1 MNVEKWAQINTDL
14 TGKPYN
20 LCALISKQ
28 MKQRINLLIAFSI
41 VALLVLTTVQ
51 CYLVKTTYDY
61 KVAQFHTQ
69 IKNEIAQIT
78 NNYSDIDSVLVAK
91 KEALYK
97 KLSENYILGKN
108 SKLDIKTGILK
119 NEFRDALTQKL
130 QRKFERDLPNFK
142 IDFAIVLNKFIL
154 YKNTQT
160 TDTIFSEEPFIQ
172 NKLYGNLTSLN
183 HSFLVRNYV
192 GTTNGTFENQ
202 NYSLLTEDSMYV
214 SVIDWETIILRRM
227 TFILILSLL
236 SIVTIISLF
245 IIAIKALI
253 KQKKVSDVKT
263 DFINNI
269 THELKTPLATLGIS
283 TKILEQKNIRDNDEN
298 FNSIVS
304 TISRQNN
311 RLQNLIDQVMA
322 NSLAE
327 NEIELQKEKIETE
340 DFLLSILNDF
350 KITFPKIDILT
361 DFQTQKTVL
370 VMDKFHL
377 TTAFLNVLENAVK
390 YGSNTIMI
398 KTRIIEN
405 QFSISIE
412 DNGIGIAKNKQ
423 SLLFEK
429 FYRVEQ
435 GNLHNTKGLGL
446 GLYYVDQIIKAHQ
459 GSIAVM
465 SDLGKGAVFTMM
477 FKV

>member
-1 MNVEKWAQINTDL
+1 
-14 TGKPYN
+14 
-20 LCALISKQ
+20 
-28 MKQRINLLIAFSI
+28 MKQRINLLITLSV
-41 VALLVLTTVQ
+41 VALLVLSTVQ
-51 CYLVKTTYDY
+51 CYLVKTAYDY

-69 IKNEIAQIT
+69 IKNEIAAIT
-78 NNYSDIDSVLVAK
+78 NNYSDIDAVLVSK

-97 KLSENYILGKN
+97 NLSEQYIKGKN
-108 SKLDIKTGILK
+108 SKIDIKKGILESES
-119 NEFRDALTQKL
+119 NDVLTQRI

-154 YKNTQT
+154 YKHAKKR
-160 TDTIFSEEPFIQ
+160 DTIFSEKPFIQ
-172 NKLYGNLTSLN
+172 NKLFGNLNSLN
-183 HSFLVRNYV
+183 HAFLVRNYV

-202 NYSLLTEDSMYV
+202 EYKLLTEDSMYV
-214 SVIDWETIILRRM
+214 SVIDWELIILKRM
-227 TFILILSLL
+227 TFILALSLL
-236 SIVTIISLF
+236 SILTLISLF
-245 IIAIKALI
+245 VIALKALI

-298 FNSIVS
+298 FNSIVN

-311 RLQNLIDQVMA
+311 RLQSLIDQVMA

-340 DFLLSILNDF
+340 NFLKIIVDDF
-350 KITFPKIDILT
+350 KIAFPKINLKT
-361 DFQTQKTVL
+361 DFQTQKTILVL
-370 VMDKFHL
+370 DKFHL

-390 YGSNTIMI
+390 YGSNTITV
-398 KTRIIEN
+398 KTKIVEN
-405 QFSISIE
+405 QFSICFE
-412 DNGIGIAKNKQ
+412 DDGIGIAKNKQ
-423 SLLFEK
+423 SLLFDK

-446 GLYYVDQIIKAHQ
+446 GLYYVDQIVKAHQ
-459 GSIAVM
+459 GSVNVI
-465 SDLGKGAVFTMM
+465 SDLGKGTQFTILL
-477 FKV
+477 KV

>member
-1 MNVEKWAQINTDL
+1 
-14 TGKPYN
+14 
-20 LCALISKQ
+20 
-28 MKQRINLLIAFSI
+28 MKQKINLLIAFSI
-41 VALLVLTTVQ
+41 VALIVLMTVQ

-78 NNYSDIDSVLVAK
+78 NDYSDIDSVLVSK

-97 KLSENYILGKN
+97 SLSENYMKGKN
-108 SKLDIKTGILK
+108 TKLNVKNGVLK
-119 NEFRDALTQKL
+119 NDFQSALTKEI
-130 QRKFERDLPNFK
+130 QRRFERDLPNFK

-154 YKNTQT
+154 YKSTQRV
-160 TDTIFSEEPFIQ
+160 DTIFSEKPFIK
-172 NKLYGNLTSLN
+172 NKLYGNLASLN
-183 HSFLVRNYV
+183 HAFLVRNYV

-202 NYSLLTEDSMYV
+202 EYQLLTEDSMYV
-214 SVIDWETIILRRM
+214 SVIDWEIIILRRM
-227 TFILILSLL
+227 TIILILSLI
-236 SIVTIISLF
+236 SITTLISLF
-245 IIAIKALI
+245 IIAIKGLI

-283 TKILEQKNIRDNDEN
+283 TKILEQKKIRDNDEN
-298 FNSIVS
+298 FNAIVN

-327 NEIELQKEKIETE
+327 NEIELQKEKIEIE
-340 DFLLSILNDF
+340 NFMISIINDF
-350 KITFPKIDILT
+350 KITFPKIVLKT
-361 DFQTQKTVL
+361 DFQTEKTIL
-370 VMDKFHL
+370 ILDKFHL

-390 YGSNTIMI
+390 YGSNTITV
-398 KTRIIEN
+398 KTKIVEN

-412 DNGIGIAKNKQ
+412 DDGIGIAKNKQ

-446 GLYYVDQIIKAHQ
+446 GLYYVNQIVKAHQ
-459 GSIAVM
+459 GSVSVI
-465 SDLGKGAVFTMM
+465 SDLGKGTQFTILL
-477 FKV
+477 KV

>member
-1 MNVEKWAQINTDL
+1 MYHKSFIFATAFSN
-14 TGKPYN
+14 
-20 LCALISKQ
+20 C
-28 MKQRINLLIAFSI
+28 MKQRINLLITFSVIALI
-41 VALLVLTTVQ
+41 VLSTVQ
-51 CYLVKTTYDY
+51 CYLVKTAYDY
-61 KVAQFHTQ
+61 KVAQFHTE
-69 IKNEIAQIT
+69 IKNEIAQIS
-78 NNYSDIDSVLVAK
+78 NNYSDIDSVIVSK
-91 KEALYK
+91 KEMLYK
-97 KLSENYILGKN
+97 QLSENYIQGK
-108 SKLDIKTGILK
+108 KTKTDLK
-119 NEFRDALTQKL
+119 KGVLENEFSDALTQKIK
-130 QRKFERDLPNFK
+130 RKFERDLPNLK

-154 YKNTQT
+154 YKNTQKA
-160 TDTIFSEEPFIQ
+160 DTIFSEKPFIQ
-172 NKLYGNLTSLN
+172 NKLYGNLVSLN
-183 HSFLVRNYV
+183 HAFLVRNYV

-202 NYSLLTEDSMYV
+202 DYKLLTEDSMYV
-214 SVIDWETIILRRM
+214 SVIDWEMIILRRM

-236 SIVTIISLF
+236 SILTLITLF

-283 TKILEQKNIRDNDEN
+283 TKILEQKNIRENDEN
-298 FNSIVS
+298 FNAIVS

-327 NEIELQKEKIETE
+327 NEIELQKEKINTET
-340 DFLLSILNDF
+340 FLLSIIEDF
-350 KITFPKIDILT
+350 KIGNPKITIDT
-361 DFQTQKTVL
+361 NFQTEKTILVL
-370 VMDKFHL
+370 DKFHL
-377 TTAFLNVLENAVK
+377 TTAILNVLENAVK
-390 YGSNTIMI
+390 YGSKTITI

-412 DNGIGIAKNKQ
+412 DDGIGIEKNKQ

-429 FYRVEQ
+429 FYRVQQ

-459 GSIAVM
+459 GSVNVV
-465 SDLGKGAVFTMM
+465 SDLGKGTQFTILL
-477 FKV
+477 KV

>member
-1 MNVEKWAQINTDL
+1 
-14 TGKPYN
+14 
-20 LCALISKQ
+20 
-28 MKQRINLLIAFSI
+28 MKQRINLLISFSVIALI
-41 VALLVLTTVQ
+41 VLMTVQ
-51 CYLVKTTYDY
+51 CYLVKTAYEY

-78 NNYSDIDSVLVAK
+78 NNYSDIDSALVAK

-97 KLSENYILGKN
+97 SLSENYIKGKN
-108 SKLDIKTGILK
+108 SKLDIKVGVLK
-119 NEFRDALTQKL
+119 NDYQSALTKEI

-154 YKNTQT
+154 YKNEKKA
-160 TDTIFSEEPFIQ
+160 DTIFSEKPFIQ
-172 NKLYGNLTSLN
+172 NKLYGNLASLN
-183 HSFLVRNYV
+183 HAFLVRNYV
-192 GTTNGTFENQ
+192 GTTNGIYENEEYQ
-202 NYSLLTEDSMYV
+202 LLTEDSMYV
-214 SVIDWETIILRRM
+214 SVIDWEMIILRRM
-227 TFILILSLL
+227 TFILILSLF
-236 SIVTIISLF
+236 SILTLITLF
-245 IIAIKALI
+245 VIALKALI

-283 TKILEQKNIRDNDEN
+283 TKILEQKNIRENEEN
-298 FNSIVS
+298 FNAIVN

-311 RLQNLIDQVMA
+311 RLQSLIDQVMA

-340 DFLLSILNDF
+340 DFLLSIVNDF
-350 KITFPKIDILT
+350 KITFPKIDLKT
-361 DFQTQKTVL
+361 DFQTEKTIL
-370 VMDKFHL
+370 ILDRFHL
-377 TTAFLNVLENAVK
+377 TTAFLNILENAVK
-390 YGSNTIMI
+390 YGSNTITV
-398 KTRIIEN
+398 KTKIIEN

-412 DNGIGIAKNKQ
+412 DDGIGIAKNKQ

-446 GLYYVDQIIKAHQ
+446 GLYYVSQIVKAHQ
-459 GSIAVM
+459 GTINVI
-465 SDLGKGAVFTMM
+465 SDLGKGTEFTILL
-477 FKV
+477 KV

>member
-1 MNVEKWAQINTDL
+1 
-14 TGKPYN
+14 
-20 LCALISKQ
+20 
-28 MKQRINLLIAFSI
+28 MKQRINLLIAFSV
-41 VALLVLTTVQ
+41 VALIVLSTVQ

-61 KVAQFHTQ
+61 KVAQFHTE
-69 IKNEIAQIT
+69 IKNEIAQIS

-97 KLSENYILGKN
+97 SLSENYLQGKTN
-108 SKLDIKTGILK
+108 KTDIKKAILES
-119 NEFRDALTQKL
+119 EFSDALTQKIK
-130 QRKFERDLPNFK
+130 RKFERELPNLK
-142 IDFAIVLNKFIL
+142 IDFAIVLNKYIL
-154 YKNTQT
+154 YKNAKKA
-160 TDTIFSEEPFIQ
+160 DTIFSEKPLIS
-172 NKLYGNLTSLN
+172 NKLYGNLASLN
-183 HSFLVRNYV
+183 NAFLVRNYV

-202 NYSLLTEDSMYV
+202 DYKLLTEDSMYV
-214 SVIDWETIILRRM
+214 SVIDWEMIILKRM

-236 SIVTIISLF
+236 SILTLITLF
-245 IIAIKALI
+245 VIAIKALI

-283 TKILEQKNIRDNDEN
+283 TKILEQKNIRENDEN
-298 FNSIVS
+298 FNAIVN

-311 RLQNLIDQVMA
+311 RLQSLIDQVMA

-340 DFLLSILNDF
+340 DFLLSIVNDF
-350 KITFPKIDILT
+350 KITFPKINLKT
-361 DFQTQKTVL
+361 DFQTQKTIL
-370 VMDKFHL
+370 ILDKFHL

-390 YGSNTIMI
+390 YGSKTITI

-412 DNGIGIAKNKQ
+412 DDGIGIENNKQ
-423 SLLFEK
+423 SLLFDK
-429 FYRVEQ
+429 FYRVQQ

-446 GLYYVDQIIKAHQ
+446 GLYYVDQIVKAHQ
-459 GSIAVM
+459 GSVKVV
-465 SDLGKGAVFTMM
+465 SDLGKGTEFTILL
-477 FKV
+477 KV

>member
-1 MNVEKWAQINTDL
+1 MSLLYHKSIIFGL
-14 TGKPYN
+14 Y
-20 LCALISKQ
+20 
-28 MKQRINLLIAFSI
+28 MKQRINLLITFSV
-41 VALLVLTTVQ
+41 VALIALTTVQ
-51 CYLVKTTYDY
+51 CYLVKTAYDY

-78 NNYSDIDSVLVAK
+78 NNYSDIDSALISK
-91 KEALYK
+91 KETLYK
-97 KLSENYILGKN
+97 TLSESYIHGKR
-108 SKLDIKTGILK
+108 SK
-119 NEFRDALTQKL
+119 NEIKKEMTENDFQDVLTQKIK
-130 QRKFERDLPNFK
+130 RKFERDLPNYK

-154 YKNTQT
+154 YKKAQK
-160 TDTIFSEEPFIQ
+160 TDTIFSEKPLIQ

-192 GTTNGTFENQ
+192 DTTNVTFDNQ
-202 NYSLLTEDSMYV
+202 DYKLLTEDSMYV
-214 SVIDWETIILRRM
+214 SVIDWEMIIVRRM
-227 TFILILSLL
+227 AFILALSLF
-236 SIVTIISLF
+236 SIATLITLF
-245 IIAIKALI
+245 VIAIKALI

-283 TKILEQKNIRDNDEN
+283 TKILEQKDIRENEQN
-298 FNSIVS
+298 FNAILN

-311 RLQNLIDQVMA
+311 RLQSLIDQVLA

-327 NEIELQKEKIETE
+327 NEIELQKEKINTE
-340 DFLLSILNDF
+340 DFLFSIIEDF
-350 KITFPKIDILT
+350 KIGYPKISIET

-370 VMDKFHL
+370 VLDKFHL
-377 TTAFLNVLENAVK
+377 TTAILNVLENAVK
-390 YGSNTIMI
+390 YGSSKIAV
-398 KTRIIEN
+398 KTKKHQE

-412 DNGIGIAKNKQ
+412 DNGIGISKNKQ
-423 SLLFEK
+423 ALLFEK

-446 GLYYVDQIIKAHQ
+446 GLYYVNQIIKAHQ
-459 GSIAVM
+459 GSVAVM
-465 SDLGKGAVFTMM
+465 SDLGKGAVFTFM

>member
-1 MNVEKWAQINTDL
+1 
-14 TGKPYN
+14 
-20 LCALISKQ
+20 
-28 MKQRINLLIAFSI
+28 MKQRINLLIVFSV
-41 VALLVLTTVQ
+41 VALIVLSTVQ

-61 KVAQFHTQ
+61 KVAQFHTE
-69 IKNEIAQIT
+69 IKNEIAQIS
-78 NNYSDIDSVLVAK
+78 NNYSDIDSVIVSK

-97 KLSENYILGKN
+97 QLSENYIQGKK
-108 SKLDIKTGILK
+108 SKTDIKNGVLE
-119 NEFRDALTQKL
+119 NEFSDALTQRIKRKL
-130 QRKFERDLPNFK
+130 ERDLPNLK

-154 YKNTQT
+154 YKNAQKA
-160 TDTIFSEEPFIQ
+160 DTIFSEKPFIA
-172 NKLYGNLTSLN
+172 NRLYGNLISLN
-183 HSFLVRNYV
+183 HAFLVRNYV

-202 NYSLLTEDSMYV
+202 DYKLLTEDSMYV
-214 SVIDWETIILRRM
+214 SVIDWEMIILRRM

-236 SIVTIISLF
+236 SILTLITLF

-283 TKILEQKNIRDNDEN
+283 TKILEQKNIRENDEN
-298 FNSIVS
+298 FNAIVN

-340 DFLLSILNDF
+340 DFLLSIVNDF
-350 KITFPKIDILT
+350 KITFPNINLKT
-361 DFQTQKTVL
+361 DFQTQKTIL
-370 VMDKFHL
+370 ILDKFHL

-390 YGSNTIMI
+390 YGSKTITI

-412 DNGIGIAKNKQ
+412 DDGIGIEKNKQ

-429 FYRVEQ
+429 FYRVQQ

-446 GLYYVDQIIKAHQ
+446 GLYYVNQIVKAHQ
-459 GSIAVM
+459 GSVNVV
-465 SDLGKGAVFTMM
+465 SDLGKGTQFTILL
-477 FKV
+477 KV

>member
-1 MNVEKWAQINTDL
+1 
-14 TGKPYN
+14 
-20 LCALISKQ
+20 
-28 MKQRINLLIAFSI
+28 MKQRINLLITLSV
-41 VALLVLTTVQ
+41 VALLVLSTVQ
-51 CYLVKTTYDY
+51 CYLVKTAYDY

-69 IKNEIAQIT
+69 IKNEIAAIT
-78 NNYSDIDSVLVAK
+78 NNYSDIDAALVSK

-97 KLSENYILGKN
+97 NLSEQYIKGKN
-108 SKLDIKTGILK
+108 SKIDIKKGIIESK
-119 NEFRDALTQKL
+119 SNDVLTQKI

-154 YKNTQT
+154 YKNAKKR
-160 TDTIFSEEPFIQ
+160 DTIFSEKPFIQ

-183 HSFLVRNYV
+183 HAFLVRNYV

-202 NYSLLTEDSMYV
+202 EYKLLTEDSMYV
-214 SVIDWETIILRRM
+214 SVMDWELIILKRM
-227 TFILILSLL
+227 AFILALSLL
-236 SIVTIISLF
+236 SILTLISLF
-245 IIAIKALI
+245 VIALKALI

-298 FNSIVS
+298 FNSIVN

-340 DFLLSILNDF
+340 NFLQIIVDDF
-350 KITFPKIDILT
+350 KIAFPKINLKT
-361 DFQTQKTVL
+361 DFQTQKTILVL
-370 VMDKFHL
+370 DKFHL
-377 TTAFLNVLENAVK
+377 TTALLNVLENAVK
-390 YGSNTIMI
+390 YGSNTITVRTKI
-398 KTRIIEN
+398 VEN
-405 QFSISIE
+405 QFSICFE
-412 DNGIGIAKNKQ
+412 DDGIGIAKNKQ
-423 SLLFEK
+423 SLLFDK

-446 GLYYVDQIIKAHQ
+446 GLYYVDQIVKAHQ
-459 GSIAVM
+459 GSVNVI
-465 SDLGKGAVFTMM
+465 SDLGKGTQFTILL
-477 FKV
+477 KV

>member
-1 MNVEKWAQINTDL
+1 M
-14 TGKPYN
+14 G
-20 LCALISKQ
+20 
-28 MKQRINLLIAFSI
+28 MKQRINLLIAFSV
-41 VALLVLTTVQ
+41 VALIVLMTVQ

-69 IKNEIAQIT
+69 IKNEIGKIT
-78 NNYSDIDSVLVAK
+78 NNYSDIDSALVAK

-97 KLSENYILGKN
+97 SLSENYIKGKN
-108 SKLDIKTGILK
+108 TKQDIKIGVLR
-119 NEFRDALTQKL
+119 NEYQSAVTQQI
-130 QRKFERDLPNFK
+130 QRKFEKDLPYFK

-154 YKNTQT
+154 YQNARKN
-160 TDTIFSEEPFIQ
+160 DTIFSEKPLIE
-172 NKLYGNLTSLN
+172 NKLYGNLNSLN
-183 HSFLVRNYV
+183 QAFLVRSYV
-192 GTTNGTFENQ
+192 GITNGTFENQ
-202 NYSLLTEDSMYV
+202 NYKLLTEDSMYV
-214 SVIDWETIILRRM
+214 SVIDWEMIILRRM

-236 SIVTIISLF
+236 SILTLITLF
-245 IIAIKALI
+245 VIALKALI

-298 FNSIVS
+298 FNAIIN

-327 NEIELQKEKIETE
+327 NELELQKEKIETE

-350 KITFPKIDILT
+350 RITFPKINLKT
-361 DFQTQKTVL
+361 DFQTQKTILVL
-370 VMDKFHL
+370 DRFHL

-390 YGSNTIMI
+390 YGSSTITV
-398 KTRIIEN
+398 KTKIVEN

-412 DNGIGIAKNKQ
+412 DDGIGIAKNKQ

-446 GLYYVDQIIKAHQ
+446 GLYYVNQIVKAHQ
-459 GSIAVM
+459 GSVNVI
-465 SDLGKGAVFTMM
+465 SDLGKGAQFIILL
-477 FKV
+477 KV

>member
-1 MNVEKWAQINTDL
+1 
-14 TGKPYN
+14 
-20 LCALISKQ
+20 
-28 MKQRINLLIAFSI
+28 MKQRINLLIAFSVIALI
-41 VALLVLTTVQ
+41 VLSTVQ
-51 CYLVKTTYDY
+51 CYLVKTAYDY
-61 KVAQFHTQ
+61 KVAQFHTE
-69 IKNEIAQIT
+69 IKNEIAQIS
-78 NNYSDIDSVLVAK
+78 NNYSDIDSVIFSK

-97 KLSENYILGKN
+97 NLSENYIKGKKT
-108 SKLDIKTGILK
+108 KLDIKNGVLS
-119 NEFRDALTQKL
+119 NEFQDVLTQRI

-154 YKNTQT
+154 YQNAKKA
-160 TDTIFSEEPFIQ
+160 DTIFSEKPFIQ
-172 NKLYGNLTSLN
+172 NKLYGNLASLN
-183 HSFLVRNYV
+183 HAFLVRNYV
-192 GTTNGTFENQ
+192 GTTNGTYANQ
-202 NYSLLTEDSMYV
+202 DYKLLTEDSMYV
-214 SVIDWETIILRRM
+214 SVIDWEMIILRRM

-236 SIVTIISLF
+236 SILTLVTLF
-245 IIAIKALI
+245 VIAIKALI

-311 RLQNLIDQVMA
+311 RLQSLIDQVMA

-340 DFLLSILNDF
+340 DFLLSIINDF
-350 KITFPKIDILT
+350 KITFPKINLQT
-361 DFQTQKTVL
+361 DFQTQKTILVL
-370 VMDKFHL
+370 DKFHL

-390 YGSNTIMI
+390 YGSKTITI
-398 KTRIIEN
+398 KTRIVQN
-405 QFSISIE
+405 QFSISVV
-412 DNGIGIAKNKQ
+412 DDGIGIEKNKQ

-459 GSIAVM
+459 GSVNVV
-465 SDLGKGAVFTMM
+465 SDLGKGTQFTILL
-477 FKV
+477 KV